1 MTLREEIREA
11 MKRQNVSAYFLAGV
25 TGVHKSSLSRFLNGK
40 RGLGS
45 ESLDKLR
52 EALGLSN
59 GK

>member
-1 MTLREEIREA
+1 MSLREEIREA
-11 MKRQNVSAYFLAGV
+11 MKQRKVSAYFLAGV
-25 TGVHKSSLSRFLNGK
+25 TGVHKSSISRFLSGK

-45 ESLDKLR
+45 ASVDKLR